1 MDGSPLA
8 RLLSNPP
15 ELPVAKQLGE
25 VAAALQGGAVVVQ
38 APPGTGKTTLIPP
51 LVAQFLTG
59 EPLEFPGAA
68 PQNKG
73 AGVVGTAS
81 RISSVPNVASAAS
94 NGTVSA
100 PEGAPPARSTADVP
114 RETSWG
120 TSDSGAGLVTGS
132 SSGLRAARDNDSL
145 PLRVIV
151 TQPRRVAAR
160 AAARRIASLLG
171 EDVGQTVGFSVRGE
185 SRTSRNTLIEMV
197 TPGVLVRR
205 LQRDPELSGVGA
217 IILDEVHE
225 RHLDSDLAMALA
237 IDVRDALR
245 EDLILVAM
253 SATVAVERTAKLV
266 GGVVVDIPGEIYPLD
281 IRWAPP
287 ARGFEALGVVGQG
300 TGVRREFLSHVSAT
314 VRRAL
319 AEVPEGD
326 VLVFAP
332 GVREVEEVAGQLSGC
347 GAEVA
352 RLYGALPAREQDRVL
367 SGPSF
372 SDDDGVRGLRS
383 DNSRGNQGGE
393 SRSGRKSS
401 YAAERGAERGQDGKV
416 ARDISG
422 RADDAFRASG
432 SRRVIVATA
441 VAESSLT
448 VPGVRAVVDSGL
460 SREPRTDYARG
471 ISGLVTVYASQA
483 AGTQRAGRAGRLGP
497 GTVYRCLDETS
508 WARRASQSEP
518 EIRTADLTGFVLE
531 AACWGA
537 IHAEG
542 LALLDEPIP
551 AAVEAAERLLFS
563 LGALDAEGRPTPLG
577 RHLAQMPLSPR
588 LGAALLS
595 VRTCHAAEICA
606 LLEEELRLPG
616 ADLAAGWRK
625 AGAASPTW
633 KQQVRRLQGILRGLG
648 GFGGFGRLGGLGE
661 TGERSSEPSG
671 QMAAD
676 EEVALVVARAYPE
689 RIARVKPGT
698 GRYLLASGTGAV
710 LPEHSA
716 LQGEKWLAIAQ
727 LDRAQGRADAV
738 IRAAVALDEPLAL
751 ELGSRQITQRRDI
764 IMRGGRLYER
774 VTRLLGAIELSARD
788 EPCKNSELATRWVA
802 DELAAGRLTLT
813 WSESARLLRERL
825 AFLHEAVGEPWPDVS
840 DGALAARLDE
850 WAGLEI
856 ARFAAGGKLADVS
869 ASQLERLFPWPEA
882 LRLAELAPERIEVP
896 TGQTARVDYS
906 SGRPVVR
913 LRVQEAFGWAETP
926 RLAVAPVRGQG
937 LRSAHSDSGEQ
948 GLAGMG
954 GSRSTESSR
963 DTGSSRGI
971 GSEAPGVPVTLELLS
986 PAQRPVAV
994 TDDLQSFW
1002 AGPYAQ
1008 VRAEMRGRY
1017 PRHPWPDD
1025 PANATPT
1032 RRAKPRK

>member
-1 MDGSPLA
+1 MTSPQEGATPGISALDNLLA
-8 RLLSNPP
+8 HPP
-15 ELPVAKQLGE
+15 GLPVAKQLSE
-25 VAAALQGGAVVVQ
+25 VARALSGGAVVIQ

-51 LVAQFLTG
+51 LVAQFLAG
-59 EPLEFPGAA
+59 ELPEFLRTTP
-68 PQNKG
+68 
-73 AGVVGTAS
+73 
-81 RISSVPNVASAAS
+81 R
-94 NGTVSA
+94 GTVG
-100 PEGAPPARSTADVP
+100 EVPPVQATTDVP
-114 RETSWG
+114 RETLRG
-120 TSDSGAGLVTGS
+120 ASDPGAGLTAGS
-132 SSGLRAARDNDSL
+132 SSGSRAVRDGDL
-145 PLRVIV
+145 PPSRVIV

-160 AAARRIASLLG
+160 AAARRIATLLG

-185 SRTSRNTLIEMV
+185 SRVGKNTRIEMV

-205 LQRDPELSGVGA
+205 LQRDPELPGVGA

-225 RHLDSDLAMALA
+225 RHLDSDLALALA

-245 EDLILVAM
+245 EDLILIAM
-253 SATVAVERTAKLV
+253 SATVAAEQTADLV
-266 GGVVVDIPGEIYPLD
+266 GGTVVDIPGEIYPLD

-319 AEVPEGD
+319 VEIPEGD

-332 GVREVEEVAGQLSGC
+332 GVREVETIAAQLQGC

-367 SGPSF
+367 SGLSF
-372 SDDDGVRGLRS
+372 SGDDGVRG
-383 DNSRGNQGGE
+383 G
-393 SRSGRKSS
+393 SG
-401 YAAERGAERGQDGKV
+401 A
-416 ARDISG
+416 
-422 RADDAFRASG
+422 
-432 SRRVIVATA
+432 RRVIVATA

-448 VPGVRAVVDSGL
+448 VPGVRIVVDSGL

-471 ISGLVTVYASQA
+471 IGGLVTVYASQA

-497 GTVYRCLDETS
+497 GAVYRCMDETS
-508 WARRASQSEP
+508 WARRAPQSEP
-518 EIRTADLTGFVLE
+518 EIRTADVTGFVLE

-537 IHAEG
+537 THAQG

-563 LGALDAEGRPTPLG
+563 LGALDAEGRPTSLG
-577 RHLAQMPLSPR
+577 RQLAQLPLSPR

-595 VRTCHAAEICA
+595 VRMRQAVEICA
-606 LLEEELRLPG
+606 LLEEDLRLPG

-633 KQQVRRLQGILRGLG
+633 KQQVKRLESILRGLG
-648 GFGGFGRLGGLGE
+648 GEPHGRERTTGVGEEHDSTSDISHRVRAPGRQSSQRTGGRGVSNKQGSKDVQIPQVITDSDRQGRG
-661 TGERSSEPSG
+661 RNADDAKV
-671 QMAAD
+671 AAI
-676 EEVALVVARAYPE
+676 VARAYPE
-689 RIARVKPGT
+689 RIARVKSGT

-727 LDRAQGRADAV
+727 LDRAQERADAV
-738 IRAAVALDEPLAL
+738 IRAAAALDEPLAM
-751 ELGSRQITQRRDI
+751 EFGARQMTERCEIV
-764 IMRGGRLYER
+764 MRGGRLYQR
-774 VTRLLGAIELSARD
+774 STRLLGAIELSARD
-788 EPCKNSELATRWVA
+788 EACTDSELATRWVA
-802 DELAAGRLTLT
+802 TEMAAGRLTLT
-813 WSESARLLRERL
+813 WSEGARLLRERM
-825 AFLHEAVGEPWPDVS
+825 AFLHDVVGDPWPDVS
-840 DGALAARLDE
+840 DEALASRLDE

-856 ARFAAGGKLADVS
+856 ARFVGGGKLADVT
-869 ASQLERLFPWPEA
+869 ASQLERLFPWPDA
-882 LRLAELAPERIEVP
+882 LRLEELAPERIEVP
-896 TGQTARVDYS
+896 TGQMARVDYS

-926 RLAVAPVRGQG
+926 RLAVTP
-937 LRSAHSDSGEQ
+937 EQ
-948 GLAGMG
+948 
-954 GSRSTESSR
+954 RV
-963 DTGSSRGI
+963 
-971 GSEAPGVPVTLELLS
+971 PGVPVTLELLS

-1017 PRHPWPDD
+1017 PRHPWPED
-1025 PANATPT
+1025 PANAVPT